1 MTWVRVAVAA
11 DVVPGRGQRVCVKG
25 IPIGLY
31 RVGDEYYAMEDTCP
45 HAGSA
50 LSEGELSGTVIKCP
64 THGWD
69 YDVRTGFKPG
79 HSDGFPIP
87 CFPIRIEDDSL
98 WIDIRLP
105 DDDEEP

>member
-1 MTWVRVAVAA
+1 MKVADAK
-11 DVVPGRGQRVCVKG
+11 DVLPGRGLRVCVKD

-31 RVGDEYYAMEDTCP
+31 RVGDDYYAMEDVCP

-50 LSEGELSGTVIKCP
+50 LSEGEFVGTVIKCP

-69 YDVRTGFKPG
+69 FDVRNGFKPG
-79 HSDGFPIP
+79 FADGFPIP
-87 CFPIRIEDDSL
+87 CFPVRIEDGSA

-105 DDDEEP
+105 EDDEED